1 MNALAPALEDR
12 NRLLLALL
20 VVNLAALIVSGWRPY
35 DRVTW
40 LLEVLP
46 TLVALPVL
54 VLTRRTYPLSTL
66 LYVLITLH
74 ACVLAGGGAYT
85 YARVPLGFWVQE
97 AFGLTRNP
105 YDKLGHFMQGFVP
118 ALIAREILLRGGYV
132 RGRKMLAFIC
142 ICIPLAISAFYE
154 LIEWWTALALGQGV
168 DDEGAVAYTFGCGE
182 PLGRAT
188 ENRRSFEFDACAQGK
203 KIVRQNTV
211 CRRFIFIVRN
221 IYQRI

>member
-1 MNALAPALEDR
+1 MNVPAPAPTDR

-20 VVNLAALIVSGWRPY
+20 LVNVAALVISGWRPY

-74 ACVLAGGGAYT
+74 AFVLAGGGAYT
-85 YARVPLGFWVQE
+85 YARVPIGFRVQE
-97 AFGLTRNP
+97 FFGLERNP
-105 YDKLGHFMQGFVP
+105 YDKLGHFVQGFVP

-154 LIEWWTALALGQGV
+154 LIEWWTALLLGQGA
-168 DDEGAVAYTFGCGE
+168 DEFLGTRGDPWDTQSDMFCALLGAAAALLLLSTAHDRSLARLVGVPARS
-182 PLGRAT
+182 PIHPST
-188 ENRRSFEFDACAQGK
+188 E
-203 KIVRQNTV
+203 
-211 CRRFIFIVRN
+211 
-221 IYQRI
+221 